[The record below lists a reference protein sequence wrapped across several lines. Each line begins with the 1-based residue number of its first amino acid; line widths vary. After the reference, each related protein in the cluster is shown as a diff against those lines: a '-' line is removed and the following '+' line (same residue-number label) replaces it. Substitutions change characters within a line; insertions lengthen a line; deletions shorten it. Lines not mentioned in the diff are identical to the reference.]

1 MSSKEP
7 APPSASWRWAK
18 RVVPPFARRRIGGM
32 RRWLRHRPPVGLVR
46 FGSLRR
52 VTPISRRWGYDR
64 GLPIDRYYIEAF
76 VEEHRRD
83 IRGTVLEV
91 REPGYTYQF
100 GSDVKHSEVIDI
112 DPDNTVAT
120 IVADLADAPQ
130 VPDASFDC
138 VIVTQTLQ
146 LIYDVRAAVDTIHR
160 ILKPRGVVLA
170 TFPGIS
176 PVASEAEADHWRF
189 TIESSNARVRRSV
202 RRWGRRGSLLRER
215 SHGDGVPVRPGIPGA
230 SGGRARRARP
240 EVRTGRRRPRG
251 PAVLTGAEGRS
262 MDVQPVGSVTG
273 CFTVSCAAVD
283 RPKTKA
289 SPYSS
294 PATTRSDR

>member
-18 RVVPPFARRRIGGM
+18 RVVPPFARRRIGGI
-32 RRWLRHRPPVGLVR
+32 RKWLRHRPPVGLVR

-130 VPDASFDC
+130 VPDGSFDC

-160 ILKPRGVVLA
+160 VLKPRGVVLA

-176 PVASEAEADHWRF
+176 PVASEAETDHWRF
-189 TIESSNARVRRSV
+189 TIESATRVFADRF
-202 RRWGRRGSLLRER
+202 
-215 SHGDGVPVRPGIPGA
+215 GDGAVEVRSYGNVLTATAFLFGLASRELRAGELAVHDPRYGLVVAVRAVRP
-230 SGGRARRARP
+230 S
-240 EVRTGRRRPRG
+240 
-251 PAVLTGAEGRS
+251 
-262 MDVQPVGSVTG
+262 
-273 CFTVSCAAVD
+273 
-283 RPKTKA
+283 
-289 SPYSS
+289 
-294 PATTRSDR
+294 

>member
-1 MSSKEP
+1 
-7 APPSASWRWAK
+7 
-18 RVVPPFARRRIGGM
+18 M
-32 RRWLRHRPPVGLVR
+32 RRWLRHRPPIGLVR

-91 REPGYTYQF
+91 REPGYTHQF
-100 GSDVKHSEVIDI
+100 GSDVKHSEVIVV

-120 IVADLADAPQ
+120 IVADLADASQ

-146 LIYDVRAAVDTIHR
+146 FIYDVRAAVDTIHR

-170 TFPGIS
+170 TFPGI
-176 PVASEAEADHWRF
+176 
-189 TIESSNARVRRSV
+189 ARS
-202 RRWGRRGSLLRER
+202 
-215 SHGDGVPVRPGIPGA
+215 
-230 SGGRARRARP
+230 RARRKPTTGGSRSSRRRACSPIGSAIGPSRFAPMGTSSRRRRSCSEWHPGSFGRASSPRTTRGTDWSSPPARSGRP
-240 EVRTGRRRPRG
+240 NRRRWSVGRRSAGRERDRLLHG
-251 PAVLTGAEGRS
+251 LLRRSRSTRDEG
-262 MDVQPVGSVTG
+262 QPVQQPGHDQERSV
-273 CFTVSCAAVD
+273 AD
-283 RPKTKA
+283 
-289 SPYSS
+289 
-294 PATTRSDR
+294 DE